1 MERMIR
7 WLLIF
12 LAVLFV
18 NARDLATAQNTKQPF
33 QHTTD
38 SFVNYT
44 LYLTFDDGPLE
55 GSEDINEAVK
65 NEDIKVNVFVVGQ
78 NALSNQRMKR
88 FYGLYQ
94 NNPFIEIGNHSFSH
108 AHDRYKEFYDNPANV
123 LQDFLKN
130 QQDLQIK
137 NKLARLPGRNMWR
150 LKDISINDV
159 SSGKAAADL
168 LYQNGFRVFGWDIE
182 WQHDAKTGVPIQTVT
197 DVMEMIEMRLRENKT
212 ARKGHL
218 VLLAHDEMFRNGWEE
233 SELKEL
239 IKQLKMRG
247 NYQFE
252 HLSNY
257 PY

>member
-18 NARDLATAQNTKQPF
+18 NARDLATAQNTKQPL

-44 LYLTFDDGPLE
+44 LYITFDDGPLE
-55 GSEDINEAVK
+55 GSEDINDAVK
-65 NEDIKVNVFVVGQ
+65 SEDIKVNVFVVGQ

-88 FYGLYQ
+88 FYELYQ

-108 AHDRYKEFYDNPANV
+108 AHDQYKEFYDNPANV

-150 LKDISINDV
+150 LKDTSINDV
-159 SSGKAAADL
+159 SSGKVAADL

-182 WQHDAKTGVPIQTVT
+182 WQHDPKTKVPIQTVT

-212 ARKGHL
+212 VRKGHL
-218 VLLAHDEMFRNGWEE
+218 VLLAHDEMFRKGWEE

-239 IKQLKMRG
+239 IRQLKMRR
-247 NYQFE
+247 NYHFE

-257 PY
+257 PQ